1 MYIFVRLINLQ
12 IIYIFKVAIIPVN
25 FALAVLVHSTLLN
38 ENTNINTA
46 IFIDRRYW
54 SIPLC
59 SGLKCCAALRLTQA
73 VYSHKRRIVTSGCDY
88 TQLLCAL
95 PLFL

>member
-1 MYIFVRLINLQ
+1 MSIYKKFFNVYLIFMYIFVRLINLQ

-59 SGLKCCAALRLTQA
+59 SGLKCCAAL
-73 VYSHKRRIVTSGCDY
+73 HKR
-88 TQLLCAL
+88 L
-95 PLFL
+95 